1 MKPEKLDPALLTEIQ
16 SDASAGEQRL
26 PVFVRTAPL
35 SRADVEAISTTL
47 GTTVNEGAT
56 IFSADVSKRQV
67 NELSEQNCVK
77 LIRLARAAR
86 PLLDK

>member
-1 MKPEKLDPALLTEIQ
+1 MKPEKLDPALLAEIQ
-16 SDASAGEQRL
+16 LDGNPDEQRL

-35 SRADVEAISTTL
+35 SRADVETISTAF
-47 GTTVNEGAT
+47 GTTVDEGTT
-56 IFSADVSKRQV
+56 IFSADLSKRQV